1 MSSKNVFRKNF
12 GVRMNDVFGK
22 NKRVKKSIG
31 IEFQSKKI
39 PVRSYMMNQQNF
51 IPNYTG
57 KEIKDFHNTHVDQNN
72 AQMQIGNSKKLQV
85 RQPQNRASSSQ
96 KCNSNQSYQMKSK
109 DINNKVIIESKDKE
123 PEDGNKNYISLSKMT
138 KMNEDNENSKAQ
150 QAKKLVGAVKEK
162 TLLYKQRPQSNS
174 KIANRPVIIDAKKEI
189 DKKEQLIYQI
199 LNEQTPNK
207 SKLALKKQIQI
218 RIFINP

>member
-1 MSSKNVFRKNF
+1 MSSQNVFRKNF

-85 RQPQNRASSSQ
+85 RQPW
-96 KCNSNQSYQMKSK
+96 
-109 DINNKVIIESKDKE
+109 
-123 PEDGNKNYISLSKMT
+123 
-138 KMNEDNENSKAQ
+138 
-150 QAKKLVGAVKEK
+150 
-162 TLLYKQRPQSNS
+162 
-174 KIANRPVIIDAKKEI
+174 
-189 DKKEQLIYQI
+189 
-199 LNEQTPNK
+199 
-207 SKLALKKQIQI
+207 
-218 RIFINP
+218 